1 MNSREQLLAR
11 WEQYSTGLPSASLE
25 LLVAQRALQDGHSA
39 KEVMLMLVAGSEVV
53 RQIHDRQ
60 GKKDAIAFAQHIVK
74 IASQEKNATPKTFNG
89 QSHFLEIG
97 D

>member
-1 MNSREQLLAR
+1 MAR
-11 WEQYSTGLPSASLE
+11 WEHYSTGLPSASLE
-25 LLVAQRALQDGHSA
+25 LRVAQRALRDGCSA
-39 KEVMLMLVAGSEVV
+39 KEVTLMLVAGSEVV

-74 IASQEKNATPKTFNG
+74 ITGRQKAQNQNAQSNG
-89 QSHFLEIG
+89 ARANLVLEM